1 MISKIT
7 HTTIRNVQTSQRP
20 PAPRQ
25 PGAAYRR
32 GPPPPCARSPVP
44 ASLPALYTVGC
55 GLRSTVDLRT
65 IRTSALVR
73 PRPRLPAHG
82 QQRLAVLSVSVG
94 TILRQNALPGE
105 PFQHLR
111 GVPSSRRT
119 DAVAPTSYELSSD
132 TIADQD
138 RYWKNP
144 DPGTAM
150 WRDSTA

>member
-1 MISKIT
+1 MTSKTT

-25 PGAAYRR
+25 PGAALRR
-32 GPPPPCARSPVP
+32 DAPPPCARSPVP

-73 PRPRLPAHG
+73 PRPRFPAHG
-82 QQRLAVLSVSVG
+82 QQRLAALSVSVR
-94 TILRQNALPGE
+94 TILRQNTLPGE

-119 DAVAPTSYELSSD
+119 DAD
-132 TIADQD
+132 TPNWGKRSLDTTADQG
-138 RYWKNP
+138 R
-144 DPGTAM
+144 
-150 WRDSTA
+150 

>member
-73 PRPRLPAHG
+73 PRPGLPAHG

-105 PFQHLR
+105 AFQHLR
-111 GVPSSRRT
+111 SVPSSRRT
-119 DAVAPTSYELSSD
+119 DPD
-132 TIADQD
+132 TPNWGKRSLDTTADQG
-138 RYWKNP
+138 R
-144 DPGTAM
+144 
-150 WRDSTA
+150 

>member
-73 PRPRLPAHG
+73 PRPRFPAHG
-82 QQRLAVLSVSVG
+82 QQRLSVLSVSVG
-94 TILRQNALPGE
+94 TILRQNTLPGE

-111 GVPSSRRT
+111 GMPSRRRADT
-119 DAVAPTSYELSSD
+119 DAAAQNKRSLD
-132 TIADQD
+132 TTADQG
-138 RYWKNP
+138 R
-144 DPGTAM
+144 
-150 WRDSTA
+150 